1 MLGIGRE
8 CRRGENVN
16 ISDPAIP
23 VQLLPPGS
31 RASIINDQKKSFQD
45 LPAVITPRGQVI
57 SRWTPTP
64 EERKRIADGEDLYLT
79 LIASPRQNQTT
90 GHIEMA
96 INPVILQVGVC
107 AWTK

>member
-1 MLGIGRE
+1 M
-8 CRRGENVN
+8 N

-23 VQLLPPGS
+23 VELLPPGS
-31 RASIINDQKKSFQD
+31 CARVINDQKKSFQD
-45 LPAVITPRGQVI
+45 LPAILTPQGQVI

-79 LIASPRQNQTT
+79 LIASPRQNPTT
-90 GHIEMA
+90 GQIEMA

-107 AWTK
+107 NWNT